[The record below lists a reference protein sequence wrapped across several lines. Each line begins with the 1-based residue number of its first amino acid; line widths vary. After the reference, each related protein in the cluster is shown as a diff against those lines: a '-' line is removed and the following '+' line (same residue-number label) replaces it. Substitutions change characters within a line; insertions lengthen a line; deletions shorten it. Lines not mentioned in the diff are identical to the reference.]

1 MIAGA
6 PLVLSLS
13 SHSLPAG
20 FAALFML
27 VVGLTL
33 MAPLAV
39 AGMVAAAVPV
49 AGRLFGVQ
57 VRLAIRGIGASL
69 SRTGVAIAALMLA
82 VATTVGVGIMVGSF
96 RITVQDWLGATLQA
110 DVYVSAPRLDS
121 GAGRQPLDPALVARV
136 RGLDGVSDVSTGRA
150 VTLES
155 SDGLVEVF
163 VLQTRRTPRYLL
175 KAGDADAVWDAFLGD
190 RGVVVSEPLAYRRG
204 LVPGASVE
212 LRTDQGPRAFTVAG
226 VYYDYDSG
234 PGTVLMHRALY
245 DRYWRDRAVGAMG
258 LYLADAADPAA
269 VMARVRAA
277 ADQQGE
283 AVLVVSNR
291 EVRDN
296 ALAIFDRTFA
306 ITNVLRML
314 AVLVAFVGILSA
326 FMALQLERARELGVL
341 RATGATPG
349 QVGLMVAVQTGFMGL
364 AAGVLSLPVGWA
376 LSKMLIDVIN
386 RRAFGWTMQT
396 HVPADVLLQALV
408 LAVVAALAAGVYP
421 GWRMAR
427 TSPAAA
433 LREE

>member
-1 MIAGA
+1 
-6 PLVLSLS
+6 
-13 SHSLPAG
+13 
-20 FAALFML
+20 
-27 VVGLTL
+27 
-33 MAPLAV
+33 
-39 AGMVAAAVPV
+39 
-49 AGRLFGVQ
+49 
-57 VRLAIRGIGASL
+57 VRLAIRGIGAAL

-96 RITVQDWLGATLQA
+96 RVTVQDWLAATLQA
-110 DVYVSAPRLDS
+110 DLYVSAPRADA
-121 GAGRQPLDPALVARV
+121 GAGRYPLDPALVERV
-136 RGLDGVSDVSTGRA
+136 RGLAGVAEASTGRA

-155 SDGLVEVF
+155 SAGLVEVF
-163 VLQTRRTPRYLL
+163 ALDTRRMPRYLL
-175 KAGDADAVWDAFLGD
+175 EAGEPDAVWPAFLAS
-190 RGVVVSEPLAYRRG
+190 RGVVISEPLAYREG
-204 LVPGASVE
+204 LALGDTVE
-212 LRTDQGPRAFTVAG
+212 LRTDDGPRKFAVAG

-258 LYLADAADPAA
+258 LYLAEGADPAD

-277 ADQQGE
+277 AAEQGD
-283 AVLVVSNR
+283 AVVVVSNR

-296 ALAIFDRTFA
+296 SLAIFDRTFA

-314 AVLVAFVGILSA
+314 SVLVAFVGILAA
-326 FMALQLERARELGVL
+326 FMALQLERARELAVL

-386 RRAFGWTMQT
+386 RRAFGWTMQS
-396 HVPADVLLQALV
+396 HVPVEVLLQAV
-408 LAVVAALAAGVYP
+408 ALAVVAALAAGVYP